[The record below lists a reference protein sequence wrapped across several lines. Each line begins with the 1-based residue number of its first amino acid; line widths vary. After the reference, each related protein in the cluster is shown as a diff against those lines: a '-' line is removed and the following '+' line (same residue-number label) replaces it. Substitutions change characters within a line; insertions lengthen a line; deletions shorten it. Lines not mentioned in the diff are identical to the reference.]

1 MGKLKI
7 VKPDKCSLLKP
18 QTSILTK
25 ISSQIKKG
33 IETKKFEKKEGRP
46 FLIKINF
53 WMKRK

>member
-33 IETKKFEKKEGRP
+33 IETKKFERKKADH
-46 FLIKINF
+46 FL
-53 WMKRK
+53 